1 MSVHGNLYDD
11 DWDDPY
17 PTPEGWR
24 SHFKHLGGRELALG
38 LYELLP
44 GQTQCPYHFHYG
56 NHEALVVLAGAP
68 TLRTPDGERVLGAGD
83 VEYFPA
89 GPDGAHQVVNRTGD
103 PVRYFV
109 LARHVDP
116 EIVEQVDSGKLL
128 AMSRTRARGGRPLFS
143 VHRVDETVD
152 YFDGEGDGA

>member
-89 GPDGAHQVVNRTGD
+89 GPEFRLSNE
-103 PVRYFV
+103 VRALQEYKLQQQAAKAG
-109 LARHVDP
+109 LAAP
-116 EIVEQVDSGKLL
+116 
-128 AMSRTRARGGRPLFS
+128 AP
-143 VHRVDETVD
+143 
-152 YFDGEGDGA
+152 

>member
-68 TLRTPDGERVLGAGD
+68 TLRTPDGERGLGAGCGFREED
-83 VEYFPA
+83 VPSLPSA
-89 GPDGAHQVVNRTGD
+89 RGRGSARGAHR
-103 PVRYFV
+103 
-109 LARHVDP
+109 
-116 EIVEQVDSGKLL
+116 
-128 AMSRTRARGGRPLFS
+128 
-143 VHRVDETVD
+143 
-152 YFDGEGDGA
+152 